1 MVPHWTNYNFCI
13 LESLEDS
20 TYVQNMIQLVAFNK
34 IDFDNRFFDSLRDD
48 YSEFMN
54 WVERKVK
61 RGEKAY
67 VLKMDGD

>member
-48 YSEFMN
+48 YSEFMD
-54 WVERKVK
+54 WVE
-61 RGEKAY
+61 
-67 VLKMDGD
+67 